1 MKKYSLMKRL
11 SLAAASALA
20 LLAGTAP
27 PAPAAPF
34 DSPVGAWDFTL
45 SGNAQGIAQIT
56 FNADGTIDG
65 YVQLYT
71 TKKAAEPNPRGSA
84 EEAARQSD
92 TSMTNSTPPV
102 TNYFGSA
109 GIEGRW
115 SFDERGKIIGYLNE
129 GNFTITSS
137 STNAATNHI
146 TFNGVVRLGTSPR
159 VTLQGRGPVGK
170 VTYTGIPDAP
180 LLDIGGVY
188 SATGNRGNSPTVE
201 FFTLTSQGG
210 NNNSYN
216 VTAGSSP
223 GFGFTGIALL
233 SGRKLFSMV
242 TTSQGTN
249 GYYLTALVGSIKTN
263 TATASLKG
271 RENASGKVSLRMFP
285 TPP

>member
-1 MKKYSLMKRL
+1 MKRL

-20 LLAGTAP
+20 LLAGTTAQAQVP
-27 PAPAAPF
+27 P
-34 DSPVGAWDFTL
+34 SPVGPWDCTL
-45 SGNAQGIAQIT
+45 SGKAQGIAQLT

-71 TKKAAEPNPRGSA
+71 TKKAPEPNPRGSA

-109 GIEGRW
+109 GLEGRW
-115 SFDERGKIIGYLNE
+115 SYAEGGAERGKIIGYLNE
-129 GNFTITSS
+129 GNFIITSS

-146 TFNGVVRLGTSPR
+146 TFNGVVRNGTNPR
-159 VTLQGRGPVGK
+159 LTLQGVGPVGK
-170 VTYTGIPDAP
+170 VTYTGIPESS

-188 SATGNRGNSPTVE
+188 TATGQRGHKSTVE

-210 NNNSYN
+210 NNNTYN

-223 GFGFTGIALL
+223 AFGFTGTALL

-271 RENASGKVSLRMFP
+271 RDNVNGRLSLRMFP